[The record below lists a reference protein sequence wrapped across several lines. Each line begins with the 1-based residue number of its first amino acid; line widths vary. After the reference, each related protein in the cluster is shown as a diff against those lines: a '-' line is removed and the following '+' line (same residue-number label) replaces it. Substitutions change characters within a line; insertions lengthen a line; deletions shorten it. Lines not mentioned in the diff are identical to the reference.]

1 MTKLYESAYER
12 LVRGYAKA
20 NIAFDQ
26 STRPY
31 YSVGAFAFNLVK
43 TSVDDSGLTR
53 GFYVAPKGQTINFFS
68 YKIGDDL
75 GELANL
81 PGWHATDAET
91 NMATA
96 ARTNDEDFAVEG
108 ISATSVGVVADY
120 GTNADVTVTDTISK
134 EWSSAI
140 VDGTN
145 VIDDPG
151 SNVLP
156 PETSS
161 PLVLRDFLFSVLGP
175 KCSFREEWNRKQGD
189 YIGTLDEFPEGGGK
203 PYLLS
208 NGQPSTF
215 NYFRLPEGLQWL
227 REGHAEDTLLNLIC
241 TLNRPALVI
250 CTMPL
255 SFSGTTVG
263 TDFIKGPPETLRA
276 VFKVRL
282 HGHALFTYSRNP

>member
-20 NIAFDQ
+20 NISFDQ

-31 YSVGAFAFNLVK
+31 YSVGAFAFNLVATK
-43 TSVDDSGLTR
+43 TDDNGLVR
-53 GFYVAPKGQTINFFS
+53 GFYEAPKGQTINFFS

-75 GELANL
+75 GELVNL

-91 NMATA
+91 NQATA

-108 ISATSVGVVADY
+108 ISATSVGVIAEYDDNVDS
-120 GTNADVTVTDTISK
+120 TVTDAISK
-134 EWSSAI
+134 AWSSAL
-140 VDGTN
+140 VDGTA

-161 PLVLRDFLFSVLGP
+161 PLTLRDFLFSTLGP

-203 PYLLS
+203 PYLLA

-241 TLNRPALVI
+241 TLNRTALVI
-250 CTMPL
+250 ATEPL
-255 SFSGTTVG
+255 SFAG
-263 TDFIKGPPETLRA
+263 TDPGDFVKGPPKVLRA
-276 VFKVRL
+276 VFKIRL